1 MHCTISVTTTGYS
14 TNILQHEWNY
24 IVNMSFCSDV
34 VTVIGKER
42 K

>member
-14 TNILQHEWNY
+14 AIILQHEWNY
-24 IVNMSFCSDV
+24 IVNMYFRSDV